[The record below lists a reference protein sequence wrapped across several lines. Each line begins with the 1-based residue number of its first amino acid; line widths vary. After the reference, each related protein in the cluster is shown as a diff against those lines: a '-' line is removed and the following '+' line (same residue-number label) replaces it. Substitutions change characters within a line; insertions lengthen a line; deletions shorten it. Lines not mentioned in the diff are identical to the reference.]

1 MKLLFITT
9 GGTIAGNVRGAQ
21 ADHVSGKTMAEAA
34 KKAVAAMHENWSLDV
49 DITTRE
55 LVDVD
60 SSDVTPEIWTS
71 VAQCIYDNYDEYQGF
86 VVTHGTNTMGY
97 SASALSFAIANSPK
111 PIVLTGSQIPAE
123 QPGSDA
129 LINIENA
136 VRIASYPSQYATIGG
151 VVVVFG
157 SHLITGVRAKK
168 STEFDLDAFQTFS
181 SASLGRIGRI
191 LDLNDGNLGRHQDY
205 LSRDQALALKAS
217 DLVFQPNFAMEGILS
232 LTEFPGLS
240 DERLMSAV
248 RHWDKAGM
256 PLKGV
261 VLRSFGAGDVSEH
274 RLGFLKLLKKKKIPV
289 VLTTQAPNGK
299 ATLTVNKPGEYIEEH
314 SLGIPAHDMSIES
327 ITTKLGWLI
336 AQDKDYE
343 QIKSLMVKDLRGEIN
358 VTRELS
364 WT

>member
-34 KKAVAAMHENWSLDV
+34 KKAVAAMHANWNLDV

-129 LINIENA
+129 LINVENA

-181 SASLGRIGRI
+181 SGSLGRIGRI

-205 LSRDQALALKAS
+205 LSRD
-217 DLVFQPNFAMEGILS
+217 
-232 LTEFPGLS
+232 PGLGAQGIRS
-240 DERLMSAV
+240 
-248 RHWDKAGM
+248 
-256 PLKGV
+256 GV
-261 VLRSFGAGDVSEH
+261 S
-274 RLGFLKLLKKKKIPV
+274 
-289 VLTTQAPNGK
+289 T
-299 ATLTVNKPGEYIEEH
+299 
-314 SLGIPAHDMSIES
+314 
-327 ITTKLGWLI
+327 
-336 AQDKDYE
+336 
-343 QIKSLMVKDLRGEIN
+343 
-358 VTRELS
+358 
-364 WT
+364 

>member
-1 MKLLFITT
+1 
-9 GGTIAGNVRGAQ
+9 
-21 ADHVSGKTMAEAA
+21 
-34 KKAVAAMHENWSLDV
+34 
-49 DITTRE
+49 
-55 LVDVD
+55 
-60 SSDVTPEIWTS
+60 
-71 VAQCIYDNYDEYQGF
+71 
-86 VVTHGTNTMGY
+86 
-97 SASALSFAIANSPK
+97 
-111 PIVLTGSQIPAE
+111 
-123 QPGSDA
+123 
-129 LINIENA
+129 
-136 VRIASYPSQYATIGG
+136 
-151 VVVVFG
+151 
-157 SHLITGVRAKK
+157 
-168 STEFDLDAFQTFS
+168 
-181 SASLGRIGRI
+181 
-191 LDLNDGNLGRHQDY
+191 
-205 LSRDQALALKAS
+205 
-217 DLVFQPNFAMEGILS
+217 MEGILS

-240 DERLMSAV
+240 DERLMSALG
-248 RHWDKAGM
+248 HWDKAGM

-289 VLTTQAPNGK
+289 VITTQAPNGK